1 MSVLVPAPFSPMR
14 AWTSPGQIRR
24 STFLRART
32 PGKLLVIPRTSRI
45 GRSSLSPTFVL
56 VDIFFRDQIHRNEG
70 KCLLRLLPIYHVV
83 ANLDSLARH
92 GVGILRGGCSDQ
104 ATRILQGRNHVRCS
118 VHAHDEEILPL

>member
-1 MSVLVPAPFSPMR
+1 MLMSVVFPGGVAAMR

-45 GRSSLSPTFVL
+45 GRSSLSPAFVL

-70 KCLLRLLPIYHVV
+70 KCLLRLLPIYDVV
-83 ANLDSLARH
+83 ANLYSLARH
-92 GVGILRGGCSDQ
+92 GIGFLRAASSAQ
-104 ATRILQGRNHVRCS
+104 ATRIL
-118 VHAHDEEILPL
+118 